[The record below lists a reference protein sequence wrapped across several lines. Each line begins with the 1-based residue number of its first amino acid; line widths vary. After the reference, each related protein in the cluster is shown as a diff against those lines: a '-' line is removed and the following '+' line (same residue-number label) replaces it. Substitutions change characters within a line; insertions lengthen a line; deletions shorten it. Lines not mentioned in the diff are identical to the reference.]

1 MGGGDCRGFPN
12 FNIAIFYLAKQNKNK
27 TKQKK
32 LSRMKVKEKPIQTNR
47 LLHLEKWR
55 LFVSVPE
62 QWTEIVE

>member
-1 MGGGDCRGFPN
+1 MGGGDCGGFPN

-47 LLHLEKWR
+47 SWGISPLTYLNYKEC
-55 LFVSVPE
+55 
-62 QWTEIVE
+62 